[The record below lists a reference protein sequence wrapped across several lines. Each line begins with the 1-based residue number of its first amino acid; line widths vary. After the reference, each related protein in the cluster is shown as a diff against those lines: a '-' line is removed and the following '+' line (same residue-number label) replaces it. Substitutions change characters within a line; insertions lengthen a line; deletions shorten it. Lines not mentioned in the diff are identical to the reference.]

1 MYVGMY
7 VGMYVCTYVRMYVC
21 TYVCMYVCTYVRT
34 YVRTYVCMYVCMYV
48 CVCVCV
54 TKLRVK
60 DGVCESDV
68 SARQCRHF
76 LPALQCHLLCVRQH
90 CGPGMGWMRCSM
102 IFCAPCGATRCATW
116 QPRLSSSHES
126 DDDDIAEKYL
136 AAKSAEHVCSWLS
149 KQLWKTSTER
159 MPVKSRH
166 SHSGKHHGYDANCA
180 VFSKHVN
187 QPQISETHRRHG
199 HSNRCR
205 FAMHLHTL
213 LPHWV
218 KALAPEDIDSLTHCR
233 AVRHAPVLRPRSP
246 LDGHLSHLQT
256 HRGFIRAILLL
267 HDSGNQWN
275 LTSSTIL
282 IHIGYIMQWIA
293 VCRVLNLARM
303 LSCHNMNP
311 KNQSILDS
319 LTTLDILLINRIDA
333 LELMS

>member
-1 MYVGMY
+1 MTLTVQFIPNMSTNHKFQKHTGVIDIQIGVG
-7 VGMYVCTYVRMYVC
+7 
-21 TYVCMYVCTYVRT
+21 
-34 YVRTYVCMYVCMYV
+34 
-48 CVCVCV
+48 
-54 TKLRVK
+54 
-60 DGVCESDV
+60 S
-68 SARQCRHF
+68 
-76 LPALQCHLLCVRQH
+76 
-90 CGPGMGWMRCSM
+90 RC
-102 IFCAPCGATRCATW
+102 IC
-116 QPRLSSSHES
+116 
-126 DDDDIAEKYL
+126 I
-136 AAKSAEHVCSWLS
+136 
-149 KQLWKTSTER
+149 
-159 MPVKSRH
+159 
-166 SHSGKHHGYDANCA
+166 
-180 VFSKHVN
+180 
-187 QPQISETHRRHG
+187 
-199 HSNRCR
+199 R
-205 FAMHLHTL
+205 FF
-213 LPHWV
+213 PHWV

-246 LDGHLSHLQT
+246 LDGHLSQLQT